1 MKQVETIEIG
11 PDEGEVRL
19 DRWFRR
25 RFPHVTQ
32 GQIEK
37 LLRTG
42 QIRVDGARA
51 KAADRLCAGQIIRVP
66 PLPDAETKPV
76 HEGPSEKD
84 IAFARSLVIYRDA
97 DVIALNKPHG
107 LAVQG
112 GTKTARHLDQLL
124 DGLTFEYRE
133 RPKLVHRLDRD
144 TSGVL
149 LLARNPRAA
158 AMLSRAFK
166 TRETRKLYWAIVLGA
181 PKPPEGEVRGWMK
194 KAPGARDGDRELVR
208 AAAHGE
214 EGAQFA
220 ITDYATIST
229 AGKATW
235 MALKPVTGRTH
246 QLRFHMAELGCAIV
260 GDPKYK
266 CDLPTPGGLDAKLHL
281 HARALEC
288 PHPNGSTLSLVA
300 PIPAHMKRTF
310 DALGFDERDGR
321 RPFEPFEA

>member
-1 MKQVETIEIG
+1 VKQVETLEVG
-11 PDEGEVRL
+11 PDEGEVRV

-25 RFPHVTQ
+25 RFPHLTQ
-32 GQIEK
+32 SQIEK

-51 KAADRLCAGQIIRVP
+51 KAADRLAPGQVVRVP
-66 PLPDAETKPV
+66 PLPDPETRPV
-76 HEGPSEKD
+76 YEGPSEKD
-84 IAFARSLVIYRDA
+84 TAYVKSLVIYRDA

-112 GTKTARHLDQLL
+112 GSKTARHLDMLL

-133 RPKLVHRLDRD
+133 KPKLVHRLDRD
-144 TSGVL
+144 TSGIL

-166 TRETRKLYWAIVLGA
+166 TRETRKLYWAVVLGA
-181 PKPPEGEVRGWMK
+181 PKPPEGEMRGWLK
-194 KAPGARDGDRELVR
+194 KASGAHESDREQIR

-220 ITDYATIST
+220 ITDYATISN
-229 AGKATW
+229 AGKASW
-235 MALKPVTGRTH
+235 VALKPVTGRTH
-246 QLRFHMAELGCAIV
+246 QLRFHMAELGCAIL

-266 CDLPTPGGLDAKLHL
+266 CDLETPGGLDAKLHL

-300 PIPAHMKRTF
+300 PIPPHMKNTF
-310 DALGFDERDGR
+310 EALGFEERDGR
-321 RPFEPFEA
+321 RPFELFET

>member
-1 MKQVETIEIG
+1 MKQVETLEVG

-51 KAADRLCAGQIIRVP
+51 KAADRLGPGQIVRIP
-66 PLPDAETKPV
+66 PLPDPAERPMR
-76 HEGPSEKD
+76 EGISDRDRE
-84 IAFARSLVIYRDA
+84 FAKSLVIFRDA
-97 DVIALNKPHG
+97 DVIAINKPPG

-112 GTKTARHLDQLL
+112 GAKTARHLDQLL
-124 DGLTFEYRE
+124 DGLTFEYSE

-144 TSGVL
+144 TSGIL

-158 AMLSRAFK
+158 AMLARSFK
-166 TRETRKLYWAIVLGA
+166 TRETRKLYWAVVLGVPRPA
-181 PKPPEGEVRGWMK
+181 EGEVRGWLRK
-194 KAPGARDGDRELVR
+194 SAGPKEGDREQVR
-208 AAAHGE
+208 VAAHGE

-220 ITDYATIST
+220 ITDYATVST
-229 AGKATW
+229 SAEASW

-246 QLRFHMAELGCAIV
+246 QLRFHMAEIGHSIL

-266 CDLPTPGGLDAKLHL
+266 CPLPTPGGLDLKLHL

-300 PIPAHMKRTF
+300 PMPAHIKRTF
-310 DALGFDERDGR
+310 ELLGFDERDGR
-321 RPFEPFEA
+321 RPFEPFDA